1 MEVDDEGYD
10 DVFMAEDEK
19 RFGCQYPCA
28 SLLWSLLT
36 ILAHS
41 SAINSTS
48 SDPLK
53 LNVKRVSKALGED
66 EDNDDEANDPFA
78 EVSKVFRR

>member
-1 MEVDDEGYD
+1 MI
-10 DVFMAEDEK
+10 A
-19 RFGCQYPCA
+19 C
-28 SLLWSLLT
+28 
-36 ILAHS
+36 S

-53 LNVKRVSKALGED
+53 LDVKRVSKALGED

-78 EVSKVFRR
+78 EVSKAFRR